1 MKRSLSGRELIEEIM
16 SAEVEQANN
25 KNGSIA
31 VEEED
36 DVIVR
41 RQQSSSD
48 DDDSS
53 EAAVEAA
60 ADKTSSESEIIVVK
74 NGSDDIKAPNAFRK
88 DGEPDYKPKK
98 VKIKKRVK
106 EHPHYW
112 CWIDL

>member
-1 MKRSLSGRELIEEIM
+1 MAFCERDRVEEILFRERVDEIM

-31 VEEED
+31 VEED

-60 ADKTSSESEIIVVK
+60 AADKTSSESEIIVVK
-74 NGSDDIKAPNAFRK
+74 NGSDEIKAPNAFRK

-98 VKIKKRVK
+98 VKIK
-106 EHPHYW
+106 
-112 CWIDL
+112 